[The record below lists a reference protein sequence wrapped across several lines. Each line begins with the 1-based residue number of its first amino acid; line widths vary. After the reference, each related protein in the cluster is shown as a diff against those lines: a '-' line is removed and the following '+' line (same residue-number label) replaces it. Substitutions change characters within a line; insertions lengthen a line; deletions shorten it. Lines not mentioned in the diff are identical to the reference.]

1 MNTELNNVLIKHEM
15 SKDLSRRRLQKHL
28 KEYTTANS
36 LFLVLHLNHF
46 LQQEK
51 NEPHKIKKSLKRFF
65 RNIDNEVFSRKSNK
79 QLRRYVMIENLK
91 KRGKTHVQ
99 SAIEIPQHL
108 NSVALKNIIKRNLN
122 DQIVRLE
129 HITNVYDHK
138 GLIDYN
144 TKDIDTFETNVFAFD
159 EENSYKLK
167 RTHISSGDM
176 K

>member
-1 MNTELNNVLIKHEM
+1 MNTEIQNEILKSEM

-51 NEPHKIKKSLKRFF
+51 NEPHKIKKALKKFF
-65 RNIDNEVFSRKSNK
+65 RTIDNEVFSKKSNK

-91 KRGKTHVQ
+91 KIGITHVQ
-99 SAIEIPQHL
+99 TAIEIPKHL
-108 NSVALKNIIKRNLN
+108 NSVALKKIIERNLN
-122 DQIVRLE
+122 DQIVKLQ
-129 HITNVYDHK
+129 HIATVDDHD

-144 TKDIDTFETNVFAFD
+144 TKDIHYFEKNAFAFD
-159 EENSYKLK
+159 EVNSYKFA
-167 RTHISSGDM
+167 
-176 K
+176 

>member
-1 MNTELNNVLIKHEM
+1 MNTELHNELLKHEM

-51 NEPHKIKKSLKRFF
+51 NEPHKIKKSLKKFF
-65 RNIDNEVFSRKSNK
+65 KSIDNEVFSRKSNK

>member
-1 MNTELNNVLIKHEM
+1 MNTELHNELLKHEM

-36 LFLVLHLNHF
+36 LFLVLHLNRF

-65 RNIDNEVFSRKSNK
+65 RNIDNEVFSKKSNK

-91 KRGKTHVQ
+91 KIGITHVQ
-99 SAIEIPQHL
+99 TAIEIPQHL
-108 NSVALKNIIKRNLN
+108 NGVALKKIIERNLN
-122 DQIVRLE
+122 DQIVKLQ
-129 HITNVYDHK
+129 HIATVDDHD

-144 TKDIDTFETNVFAFD
+144 TKDIHYFEKNAFAFD
-159 EENSYKLK
+159 EVNSYKFA
-167 RTHISSGDM
+167 
-176 K
+176 

>member
-1 MNTELNNVLIKHEM
+1 MNTELNNELLKHEK
-15 SKDLSRRRLQKHL
+15 SKDISRRRLQKHL

-65 RNIDNEVFSRKSNK
+65 RNIDNEVFSKKSNK

-91 KRGKTHVQ
+91 KIGITHVQ
-99 SAIEIPQHL
+99 TAIEIPQHI
-108 NSVALKNIIKRNLN
+108 NSVGLIKVIKRHLN
-122 DQIVRLE
+122 NQIVRLE
-129 HITNVYDHK
+129 HGAHVYDHD

-144 TKDIDTFETNVFAFD
+144 TKDIKNFETNVFVFD
-159 EENSYKLK
+159 EVNSYKFA
-167 RTHISSGDM
+167 
-176 K
+176 

>member
-1 MNTELNNVLIKHEM
+1 MNTELNNELIKHEM

-65 RNIDNEVFSRKSNK
+65 RNIDNEVFSKKSNK